1 MNGCSGT
8 WGIEKSNGRYEGRSI
23 TCFFV
28 DNFSENMSKIC
39 RLKWFFYHTLK
50 PIFFIFRF
58 VKDILRMTLLIFGDE
73 VVCEGT

>member
-1 MNGCSGT
+1 M
-8 WGIEKSNGRYEGRSI
+8 
-23 TCFFV
+23 